1 MNLATRTFFPFWI
14 GFLQLCVLR
23 VAEVNFGGN
32 NFGPIAIDGIQFH
45 RLDIKLTP

>member
-1 MNLATRTFFPFWI
+1 MDWFAAA
-14 GFLQLCVLR
+14 LCPPP
-23 VAEVNFGGN
+23 AEVNFGGN